1 MGPPVERSA
10 VAPNFYHF
18 AMRIWTELPGRT
30 EVEAVLRNYFSLLRS
45 GRISE
50 AEQLVDHYPVRHVL
64 KSLWT
69 ASVDAGTDEDFA
81 ADEWERDLSWLGELA
96 LSDLRWS
103 YTDSHVSIEIS
114 YRARTLEVELSF
126 WVKPTDAGWILSGP
140 ATYW

>member
-1 MGPPVERSA
+1 
-10 VAPNFYHF
+10 
-18 AMRIWTELPGRT
+18 MRIWTELPGRT
-30 EVEAVLRNYFSLLRS
+30 DVEAVLRNYFGLLRS

-114 YRARTLEVELSF
+114 YRARILEVELSF

>member
-1 MGPPVERSA
+1 
-10 VAPNFYHF
+10 
-18 AMRIWTELPGRT
+18 MRVWTELPGRT
-30 EVEAVLRNYFSLLRS
+30 DVEAVLRNYFSLLRA

-50 AEQLVDHYPVRHVL
+50 AGQLVDHCPVRHVL

-114 YRARTLEVELSF
+114 YRARILEVELSF